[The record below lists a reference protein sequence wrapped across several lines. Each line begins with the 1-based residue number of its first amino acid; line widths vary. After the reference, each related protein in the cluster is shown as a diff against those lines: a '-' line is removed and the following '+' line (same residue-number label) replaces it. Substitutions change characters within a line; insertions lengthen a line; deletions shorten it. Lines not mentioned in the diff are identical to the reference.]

1 MRLQGFCC
9 LLGHWRGQWPNRDV
23 GRPPWRG
30 AGGFPARSDS
40 RVARY
45 RCCVASE
52 DVIQAAGRCLAAAAT
67 RPAKVILFGSHAQGA
82 PRPDSDLDLLVIE
95 SDLADRNAEFV
106 RLRRSLR
113 GLGVPVDLIL
123 VSEDNVDEW
132 RDVPGTLIHDA
143 FRDGRVLAEG

>member
-1 MRLQGFCC
+1 M
-9 LLGHWRGQWPNRDV
+9 
-23 GRPPWRG
+23 
-30 AGGFPARSDS
+30 
-40 RVARY
+40 
-45 RCCVASE
+45 ASE
-52 DVIQAAGRCLAAAAT
+52 DVIQAAGRRVAAAAT
-67 RPAKVILFGSHAQGA
+67 KPAKVILFGSHAQGA

-113 GLGVPVDLIL
+113 GLGVPIDLIL

-143 FRDGRVLAEG
+143 LRDGRVLAGA